1 MSAGRLFAIVNYL
14 LAHPRASA
22 AELARR
28 FEVSTRTIYRDVE
41 ALSAAGVPVYAERG
55 RGGGVRLRCARR
67 KSRMGFC
74 PRSVF

>member
-41 ALSAAGVPVYAERG
+41 TLSAAGVPVSG
-55 RGGGVRLRCARR
+55 
-67 KSRMGFC
+67 
-74 PRSVF
+74 